1 MTTKYWDGSTD
12 GDLNTAA
19 NWTPSGVPTASDDI
33 IFDARTTQAAD
44 TNMDTFDSVD
54 LGSLTTQSGY
64 AAAIGSSTAPFEF
77 ECSAGRVYLAG
88 TGTSYFQCDGGA
100 DTDASVLKC
109 VINGGT
115 VYLSSQANDDSNAA
129 VWTEI
134 QIFAGTV
141 YLQGHSEASGGHAGD
156 SGIAI
161 TTLKITPVTTCTVR
175 IGDKC
180 VNFKSTDTPMDI
192 IMDGGELT
200 CSSTLDDIQLMGGI
214 LNYGSATI
222 DMATADDDIG
232 TLTISGGEFNWIPQS
247 STGTVLSAT
256 PTITNLNVVGG
267 IFNAVSTKQ
276 TASSDPT
283 ITTVWQY
290 GGTIDLRNTLAN
302 FAVTTFYAEGGA
314 LLYSPGQVL
323 TLS

>member
-1 MTTKYWDGSTD
+1 MTTRYWDGSTD
-12 GDLNTAA
+12 GDLNTAT
-19 NWTPSGVPTASDDI
+19 NWTPAAVPSASDDI
-33 IFDARTTQAAD
+33 IFDARTTQAVD
-44 TNMDTFDSVD
+44 TGLDTFNTVD
-54 LGSLTTQSGY
+54 LGSLTVQSDYTG
-64 AAAIGSSTAPFEF
+64 AIGSSTAPFEF

-100 DTDASVLKC
+100 DVDASILKC

-134 QIFAGTV
+134 QILAGTV
-141 YLQGHSEASGGHAGD
+141 YLQGDSEASGGHAGD
-156 SGIAI
+156 TGIAV
-161 TTLKITPVTTCTVR
+161 TLLKITPVIACTVR

-180 VNFKSTDTPMDI
+180 INELTDAAMDL
-192 IMDGGELT
+192 IMDGGTLT
-200 CSSTLDDIQLMGGI
+200 CSSALDDVQLMDGI

-232 TLTISGGEFNWIPQS
+232 TLTISGGTFNWIPQS

-256 PTITNLNVVGG
+256 PTITNLNVIGG
-267 IFNAVSTKQ
+267 IFNATNTKQ

-283 ITTVWQY
+283 ITTAWHY
-290 GGTIDLRNTLAN
+290 GGTIDLRNTFAN
-302 FAVTTFYAEGGA
+302 FAVTTFYAEGGS
-314 LLYSPGQVL
+314 LHYSPGQVL